1 MVKKE
6 IVENEEFID
15 DDTKF
20 SEELKKFL
28 KTAVACLDFYG
39 NQYTI
44 VKV

>member
-6 IVENEEFID
+6 IVENKEIID
-15 DDTKF
+15 DDNKVL
-20 SEELKKFL
+20 EELKKFL
-28 KTAVACLDFYG
+28 KTTVAFLDFYG